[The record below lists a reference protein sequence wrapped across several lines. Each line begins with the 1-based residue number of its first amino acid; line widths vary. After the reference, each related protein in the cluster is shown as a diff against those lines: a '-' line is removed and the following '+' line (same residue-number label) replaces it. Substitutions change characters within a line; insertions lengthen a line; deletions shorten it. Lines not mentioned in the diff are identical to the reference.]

1 MSAETPTLTL
11 RDVDLVPVAL
21 EDADE
26 QYWAWLHDIE
36 VIRLLEVARQDRSR
50 EALKAYIAGAITDPN
65 RHFFKIVVRELS
77 SKVGTIS
84 LSINSVHRVAHY
96 GYLIGERDFWGGD
109 VALQAQVG
117 LFDYA
122 FRALKMRKVAGGACT
137 NNIGSNFNFRRL
149 GFQREGVRR
158 AHVFIGTEGEETAD
172 IADYSCLAEE
182 WIATSGKFQKFRRP

>member
-1 MSAETPTLTL
+1 MSVETPIIKL
-11 RDVDLVPVAL
+11 RDVELVPIAL

-26 QYWAWLHDIE
+26 QYWTWLNDIE

-50 EALKAYIAGAITDPN
+50 KAMKEYIAGTITDPN
-65 RHFFKIVVRELS
+65 RHFFKIVARDIM

-84 LSINSVHRVAHY
+84 LSINPIHRIAHY
-96 GYLIGERDFWGGD
+96 GYLIGEREFWGGD

-122 FRALKMRKVAGGACT
+122 FRTLNMRKVAGGACT

-158 AHVFIGTEGEETAD
+158 AQVFIGTEGEETAD
-172 IADYSCLAEE
+172 IADYGCLAEE
-182 WIATSGKFQKFRRP
+182 WIATSEKFDKFRRP